1 MQQLF
6 GIIIYIYI
14 NLYDIFFVSPVNHT
28 KDFST
33 RNMLKKLNATDS
45 GKNNRVYINL

>member
-14 NLYDIFFVSPVNHT
+14 YLYDIFFVSLVNYT
-28 KDFST
+28 KRLCN
-33 RNMLKKLNATDS
+33 RNMLKRFNATDS
-45 GKNNRVYINL
+45 GKKY

>member
-14 NLYDIFFVSPVNHT
+14 NLYDIFFVSLESHT
-28 KDFST
+28 KDLST
-33 RNMLKKLNATDS
+33 RNMLNRFNATDS
-45 GKNNRVYINL
+45 GKNI

>member
-14 NLYDIFFVSPVNHT
+14 NLYDIFFVSLVNYT
-28 KDFST
+28 KDFCNKNT
-33 RNMLKKLNATDS
+33 LKRFNATDS
-45 GKNNRVYINL
+45 GKKY